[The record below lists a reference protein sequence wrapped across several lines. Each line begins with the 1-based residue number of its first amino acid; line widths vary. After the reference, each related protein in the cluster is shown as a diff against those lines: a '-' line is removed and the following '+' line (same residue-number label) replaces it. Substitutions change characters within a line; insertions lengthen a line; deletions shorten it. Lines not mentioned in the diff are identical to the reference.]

1 MNVVGTFNRDVGS
14 IEFLVTLDIVGEPAN
29 VNPFTKYEVELVFTA
44 LVGGVKVIE
53 CHSTGKTFLT
63 DCGESMY
70 IDAEKLWKQYE
81 ADYVHMAWE
90 YAGRAVNALQGA
102 LKTTLSNPHGMFYGS
117 FNEARNHLP
126 AQLDEPVV
134 MVLWQRDDI
143 TAYMQDIGDDRT
155 PTTEQLDE
163 MLLLI
168 GNNHD
173 ASLGITW
180 DTIDSAITAVMGRC

>member
-90 YAGRAVNALQGA
+90 YAG
-102 LKTTLSNPHGMFYGS
+102 
-117 FNEARNHLP
+117 
-126 AQLDEPVV
+126 
-134 MVLWQRDDI
+134 
-143 TAYMQDIGDDRT
+143 
-155 PTTEQLDE
+155 
-163 MLLLI
+163 
-168 GNNHD
+168 
-173 ASLGITW
+173 
-180 DTIDSAITAVMGRC
+180 